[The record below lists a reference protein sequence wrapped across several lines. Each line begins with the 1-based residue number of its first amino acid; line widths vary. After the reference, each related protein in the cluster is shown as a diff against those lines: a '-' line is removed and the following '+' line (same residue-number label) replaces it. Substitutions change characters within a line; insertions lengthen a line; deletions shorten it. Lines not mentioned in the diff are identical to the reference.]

1 MSCGLGCRYGLE
13 LALCQLWHRL
23 MAATL
28 IQPQAWEL
36 PYAVGAAL
44 KRRKKIFVGFS
55 EIQI

>member
-1 MSCGLGCRYGLE
+1 
-13 LALCQLWHRL
+13 